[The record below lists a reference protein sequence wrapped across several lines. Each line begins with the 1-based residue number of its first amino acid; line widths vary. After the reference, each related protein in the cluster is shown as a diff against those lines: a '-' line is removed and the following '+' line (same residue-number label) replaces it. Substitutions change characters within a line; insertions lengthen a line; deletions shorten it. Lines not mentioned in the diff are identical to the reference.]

1 MRNQNI
7 EIVPTALLKILLWF
21 STIKVV
27 PNGTFTVQPKVA
39 K

>member
-1 MRNQNI
+1 MKTKNI

-27 PNGTFTVQPKVA
+27 PNGTFTI
-39 K
+39 